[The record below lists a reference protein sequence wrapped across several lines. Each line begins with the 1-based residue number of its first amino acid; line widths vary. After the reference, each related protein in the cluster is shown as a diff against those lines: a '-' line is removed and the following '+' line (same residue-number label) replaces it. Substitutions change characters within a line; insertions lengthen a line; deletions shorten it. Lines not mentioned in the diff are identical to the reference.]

1 MKRKRCGFLNMN
13 IFVNIA
19 AICIGLGLI
28 LWVMRL
34 VVRQKMSESQS
45 VLWIGIGIAAIILG
59 SFPGLIP
66 KIAGLLGIWY
76 APSVLLLVATVG
88 LLLILFRNSSVVSI
102 HADEIHELAIQMALL
117 KDENEVLKA
126 RLAGLESDRD

>member
-1 MKRKRCGFLNMN
+1 MKRKRYGSLSMN

-19 AICIGLGLI
+19 AIIVGLGLI

-45 VLWIGIGIAAIILG
+45 VLWIGIGITAIILG
-59 SFPGLIP
+59 SFPSLIP
-66 KIAGLLGIWY
+66 WVAGLLGIWY
-76 APSVLLLVATVG
+76 APSVLLLAAAVG

-102 HADEIHELAIQMALL
+102 HADEIHELTIQMALL
-117 KDENEVLKA
+117 KDENEALKA
-126 RLAGLESDRD
+126 RLDGMESDGY

>member
-59 SFPGLIP
+59 GFPGLIP

-76 APSVLLLVATVG
+76 APSVLLLVAMVG

>member
-66 KIAGLLGIWY
+66 KIAGLL
-76 APSVLLLVATVG
+76 LVATVG

-102 HADEIHELAIQMALL
+102 QADEIHELAIQMALL
-117 KDENEVLKA
+117 KDENEALKA

>member
-45 VLWIGIGIAAIILG
+45 VLWIGIGITAIILG
-59 SFPGLIP
+59 SFPSLIP
-66 KIAGLLGIWY
+66 WVAGLLGIWY
-76 APSVLLLVATVG
+76 APSVLLLAAAVG

-102 HADEIHELAIQMALL
+102 HADEIHELTIQMALL
-117 KDENEVLKA
+117 KDENEALKA
-126 RLAGLESDRD
+126 RLDGMESDGY